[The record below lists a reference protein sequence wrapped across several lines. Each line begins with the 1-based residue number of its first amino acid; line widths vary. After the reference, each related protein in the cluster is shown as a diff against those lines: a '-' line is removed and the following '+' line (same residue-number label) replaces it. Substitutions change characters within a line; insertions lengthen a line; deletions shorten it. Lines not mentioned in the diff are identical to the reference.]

1 MKTSLNLKTGQ
12 QLALTPQLQQAIRL
26 LQIST
31 TELHEELEEAASSN
45 PLLEVEELQENTPTN
60 STSTTEN
67 SEKSKSEESE
77 NKVNEDLPIQSDE
90 NLDYKEI
97 NHAEEWAQVKVRKN
111 NIADDGNDPRSNLNE
126 DPITLSRHLQ
136 SQLGTMNLSKKERTW
151 VEILIQALDSDGYLR
166 ESVEELELPFSKEF
180 EEEFGE
186 RLSEEELH
194 IGVKLLQSLDPKGVG
209 AKDLAECL
217 ILQLDSD
224 DAKSPEVKAAKL
236 ILANHLELLAQHNIS
251 GLIKASGLTR
261 ELIHA
266 ADVKIKQLDPKPA
279 SAFKRDLPITVIPDV
294 VVYKNSDGVW
304 CARLNSAA
312 LPKVRI
318 HENYAKAVQDSGSL
332 KGPLNQQLIEARWM
346 LKNVQQRF
354 DTILRVTQTIVEV
367 QQDFFEFGPRAM
379 RPLVLRDVAAR
390 CNLHESTV
398 SRVTNQKYVA
408 TPIGCFE
415 LKYFFGSHVLTE
427 DGGSASGTSIK
438 AQILEWIKTE
448 NSEKPFSDQVMAN
461 KFSETGIVI
470 ARRTVAKYREALK
483 IPSASI
489 RKKR

>member
-31 TELHEELEEAASSN
+31 TELHEELEEAATSN
-45 PLLEVEELQENTPTN
+45 PLLEVEELQENTSSKTQVSLEIN
-60 STSTTEN
+60 NEEN
-67 SEKSKSEESE
+67 SNVADKKD
-77 NKVNEDLPIQSDE
+77 NEDYPSQPEE
-90 NLDYKEI
+90 NTDYKEI
-97 NHAEEWAQVKVRKN
+97 NHAEEWSQVKVRKN
-111 NIADDGNDPRSNLNE
+111 NNIDDADDYRNNLNE

-136 SQLGTMNLSKKERTW
+136 SQLGTMTLSNKERTW

-166 ESVEELELPFSKEF
+166 ESLQELELPFSKEF

-186 RLSEEELH
+186 RMSEEELQ

-209 AKDLAECL
+209 ARDLSECL
-217 ILQLDSD
+217 ILQLTSEEE
-224 DAKSPEVKAAKL
+224 KSSEVEAAKL
-236 ILANHLELLAQHNIS
+236 ILTHHLVLLAQHNIS

-266 ADVKIKQLDPKPA
+266 ADLKIKQLNPKPG
-279 SAFKRDLPITVIPDV
+279 SVFKRDIPITVIPDV
-294 VVYKNSDGVW
+294 VVYKDSSGMW
-304 CARLNSAA
+304 RARLNNAA
-312 LPKVRI
+312 LPKIRI
-318 HENYAKAVQDSGSL
+318 HENYAKTIQDSGSL
-332 KGPLNQQLIEARWM
+332 KSPLNQQLLEARWM
-346 LKNVQQRF
+346 IKNVQQRF

-367 QQDFFEFGPRAM
+367 QQDFFEHGPRAM

-427 DGGSASGTSIK
+427 DGGFASGTSIK
-438 AQILEWIKTE
+438 AQISEWIKKE
-448 NSEKPFSDQVMAN
+448 DSEKPFSDQIMAN
-461 KFSETGIVI
+461 KFSELGIVI

>member
-31 TELHEELEEAASSN
+31 TELHEELEEAASNN
-45 PLLEVEELQENTPTN
+45 PLLEVEELQENPSSNGPTPN
-60 STSTTEN
+60 EN
-67 SEKSKSEESE
+67 SDKSNADKSE
-77 NKVNEDLPIQSDE
+77 NKNDEGSSVNVDE
-90 NLDYKEI
+90 NFDYKEI

-111 NIADDGNDPRSNLNE
+111 NISDDGGDQRNNLNE

-194 IGVKLLQSLDPKGVG
+194 IGVKLLQSLDPKGIG
-209 AKDLAECL
+209 ARDLSECL
-217 ILQLDSD
+217 ILQLTNDNN
-224 DAKSPEVKAAKL
+224 KSPEIEAAKL
-236 ILANHLELLAQHNIS
+236 ILSDHLELLAQHNIS
-251 GLIKASGLTR
+251 GLVKASGLTR

-266 ADVKIKQLDPKPA
+266 ADIKIKQLNPKPA
-279 SAFKRDLPITVIPDV
+279 SVFKKDVPITVIPDV
-294 VVYKNSDGVW
+294 VVYKNSDGIW
-304 CARLNSAA
+304 SARLNTAA

-318 HENYAKAVQDSGSL
+318 HENYAKAIQDSGGL

-367 QQDFFEFGPRAM
+367 QQDFGKPRGSMKSLYSASNYQCSFKKGNDC
-379 RPLVLRDVAAR
+379 RTSLQELKGEKKGSPFFKACA
-390 CNLHESTV
+390 
-398 SRVTNQKYVA
+398 
-408 TPIGCFE
+408 IGC
-415 LKYFFGSHVLTE
+415 KYKEKKSISSQESRRISKKSSKRVMTW
-427 DGGSASGTSIK
+427 DKCDKYWSSA
-438 AQILEWIKTE
+438 
-448 NSEKPFSDQVMAN
+448 V
-461 KFSETGIVI
+461 
-470 ARRTVAKYREALK
+470 EAA
-483 IPSASI
+483 IF
-489 RKKR
+489 R

>member
-45 PLLEVEELQENTPTN
+45 PLLEVEELQENLSANNQSPQ
-60 STSTTEN
+60 EK
-67 SEKSKSEESE
+67 SEKLDSSKTDKKDNEEYP
-77 NKVNEDLPIQSDE
+77 LQRDE
-90 NLDYKEI
+90 NIDFKEI
-97 NHAEEWAQVKVRKN
+97 NQAEEWAQISVRKN
-111 NIADDGNDPRSNLNE
+111 NNIDDGNDLSNNLNE
-126 DPITLSRHLQ
+126 DPVTLSRHLQ
-136 SQLGTMNLSKKERTW
+136 SQLGTMTLSKKERTW

-186 RLSEEELH
+186 RFSEEELQ
-194 IGVKLLQSLDPKGVG
+194 IGVKLLQSLDPIGIG
-209 AKDLAECL
+209 AKDLSECL
-217 ILQLDSD
+217 ILQLNSD
-224 DAKSPEVKAAKL
+224 EEKTPTIEAAKL
-236 ILANHLELLAQHNIS
+236 ILSNHLELLAQHNIS

-266 ADVKIKQLDPKPA
+266 ADIKIKQLNPKPA
-279 SAFKRDLPITVIPDV
+279 SAFRIDVPITVIPDV
-294 VVYKNSDGVW
+294 VVYKDSTGLW
-304 CARLNSAA
+304 RARLNSAA

-318 HENYAKAVQDSGSL
+318 HENYAKTIQDSGSL
-332 KGPLNQQLIEARWM
+332 KGPLNQQLLEARWM
-346 LKNVQQRF
+346 IKNVQQRF
-354 DTILRVTQTIVEV
+354 DTILRVTQVIVEV

-438 AQILEWIKTE
+438 A
-448 NSEKPFSDQVMAN
+448 
-461 KFSETGIVI
+461 
-470 ARRTVAKYREALK
+470 
-483 IPSASI
+483 
-489 RKKR
+489 

>member
-12 QLALTPQLQQAIRL
+12 HLALTPQLQQAIRL

-31 TELHEELEEAASSN
+31 SELHEELEEAASSN
-45 PLLEVEELQENTPTN
+45 PLLEVEELQENTSIPD
-60 STSTTEN
+60 
-67 SEKSKSEESE
+67 KASE
-77 NKVNEDLPIQSDE
+77 NKTNELSNKENDNKNVEEQSSQTDVNAEFKD
-90 NLDYKEI
+90 I
-97 NHAEEWAQVKVRKN
+97 NNAEEWAQVKNRKN
-111 NIADDGNDPRSNLNE
+111 NNIDDGNDLRSNLNE
-126 DPITLSRHLQ
+126 DPVTLSRHLQ
-136 SQLGTMNLSKKERTW
+136 SQLGTMTLSKKERTW
-151 VEILIQALDSDGYLR
+151 VEILIQALDADGYLR
-166 ESVEELELPFSKEF
+166 ESVEELELPFSRDF

-186 RLSEEELH
+186 RLSEEELE

-209 AKDLAECL
+209 ARSLSECL
-217 ILQLDSD
+217 ILQLSSD
-224 DAKSPEVKAAKL
+224 EKKSPEIEAAKL
-236 ILANHLELLAQHNIS
+236 ILSSHLELLAQHNIS
-251 GLIKASGLTR
+251 GLIKASGLSR

-266 ADVKIKQLDPKPA
+266 ADIKIKQLNPKPG
-279 SAFKRDLPITVIPDV
+279 SAFKRDISVTVIPDV
-294 VVYKNSDGVW
+294 VVFKDSEGIW
-304 CARLNSAA
+304 KARLNNAA

-318 HENYAKAVQDSGSL
+318 HENYAKAIHDSGSL
-332 KGPLNQQLIEARWM
+332 KGPLNQQLLEARWM

-367 QQDFFEFGPRAM
+367 QQDFFELGPRAM

-398 SRVTNQKYVA
+398 SRVTNQKYLA

-415 LKYFFGSHVLTE
+415 LKYFFGSHVSTE

-438 AQILEWIKTE
+438 AQISEWIKQE
-448 NSEKPFSDQVMAN
+448 NTDKPFSDQIMAN
-461 KFSETGIVI
+461 KFSEIGIVI